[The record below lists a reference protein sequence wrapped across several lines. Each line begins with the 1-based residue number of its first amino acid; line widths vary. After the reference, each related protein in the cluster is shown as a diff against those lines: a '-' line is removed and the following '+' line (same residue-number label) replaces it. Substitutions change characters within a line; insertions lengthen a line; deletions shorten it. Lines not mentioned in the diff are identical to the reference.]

1 MTLKLTTLG
10 MAIAGLLAGNAYA
23 DTQLNNTTNTATNTA
38 TLAESIARQEQALI
52 QLKQELAQLKA
63 QQADKQVEKQA
74 EQQIDRQ
81 ALTKAVQEQ
90 VALEAANSP
99 WSRFKFESYGSMNYT
114 SDEYFDNV
122 QDTSPERR
130 GRLDLERI
138 VTEFGYQFNDEWDME
153 VEIEY
158 EHGGTGSALEYDG
171 FDEFGEFE
179 SEVEAGGE
187 VMIEKAQLRYRPSK
201 AFGVKFGNI
210 HLPVGLS
217 SVLHKPNQYLTVL
230 RHRSEAA
237 MLPAVWNETGIGIFG
252 DLGDFHYQAQVVSG
266 LNSEYFRTY
275 DWIASG
281 HQKRF
286 EHINADELA
295 YVLRLDYGSF
305 KQPGLALGVAYY
317 YGNTSGNRH
326 KSNKL
331 AGDGSVSLLALSG
344 AYVDGPWILRGQ
356 YLQGTLDDADAIT
369 QANKTTPGLKPGN
382 FAQLGSKAESFFVE
396 AGLDLNHFFSVPLTV
411 FANLD
416 YANPLSEVETGAATK
431 RYENTW
437 TSVGINY
444 SPIPEIVIKAEGGLH
459 QVAVAAIPDT
469 HFFALGVG
477 YQFSL

>member
-23 DTQLNNTTNTATNTA
+23 DTQTTNTATNTA

-63 QQADKQVEKQA
+63 QQAEKQAEKQA

-286 EHINADELA
+286 EHVNADELA

-305 KQPGLALGVAYY
+305 KQPGLALGAAYY

-416 YANPLSEVETGAATK
+416 YANPLSEVETGTATK

-444 SPIPEIVIKAEGGLH
+444 SPLPEIVIKAEGGLH